1 MSIQL
6 DTFACVAIDS
16 DITIL
21 SWLVLLLSR
30 CCNQAVSLAVR
41 VCLLSPCYLV
51 LSP

>member
-30 CCNQAVSLAVR
+30 CCNLAVSLAVR